1 MRNVMSIQCKFLA
14 NPAFKTKRVS
24 CSAWYCCKNFFS
36 KTYWDIEESWKHV
49 FGPSELLQS
58 YEITCFQLEEAN
70 KKYLRDLEV
79 LRRENDDLKSNIK
92 KFKQGQSQEFYVS

>member
-1 MRNVMSIQCKFLA
+1 MK
-14 NPAFKTKRVS
+14 
-24 CSAWYCCKNFFS
+24 
-36 KTYWDIEESWKHV
+36 
-49 FGPSELLQS
+49 LLF
-58 YEITCFQLEEAN
+58 FQLEEAN